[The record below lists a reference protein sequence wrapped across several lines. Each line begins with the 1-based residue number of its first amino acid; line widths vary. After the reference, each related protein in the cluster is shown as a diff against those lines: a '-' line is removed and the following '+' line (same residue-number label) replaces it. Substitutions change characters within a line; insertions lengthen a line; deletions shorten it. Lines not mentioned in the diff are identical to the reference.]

1 MVSVM
6 HLAEEVCAGA
16 EIYYTGKT
24 GGQYFK
30 TAFILCDDYTELSSK
45 LFLIQSDSNWSD
57 KKNNGQWKSYHQ
69 VLRDAYKECEENR
82 AEVADRIVEL
92 QIEMRAR
99 RERRNEFFHSANLLD
114 LSITFRTCVE
124 AFCHLFEYCDL
135 LFDEWERAVASVRN
149 LETLMLLFELDRCAL
164 SNPAISSRVN
174 DVVGDWARNKSS
186 KRTVGVQEAQFP
198 EDLHLRMCVIN
209 GSIELRDRLRVILD
223 GVRA

>member
-6 HLAEEVCAGA
+6 HLAEEICAGA

-45 LFLIQSDSNWSD
+45 LFLLQSDSNWSD
-57 KKNNGQWKSYHQ
+57 KKMNGHWKSYRQ
-69 VLRDAYKECEENR
+69 VLADAHKECENSR
-82 AEVADRIVEL
+82 TNVAERVAEL
-92 QIEMRAR
+92 QREMQAR

-124 AFCHLFEYCDL
+124 AFCDLFEYCEL
-135 LFDEWERAVASVRN
+135 LFEGWERAVASVRN
-149 LETLMLLFELDRCAL
+149 LETLTLLFELDRCAL
-164 SNPAISSRVN
+164 SDPIVSGRVN

-186 KRTVGVQEAQFP
+186 KKTLGVQEAQFP

-209 GSIELRDRLRVILD
+209 GSTELRDRLRVILE
-223 GVRA
+223 GART